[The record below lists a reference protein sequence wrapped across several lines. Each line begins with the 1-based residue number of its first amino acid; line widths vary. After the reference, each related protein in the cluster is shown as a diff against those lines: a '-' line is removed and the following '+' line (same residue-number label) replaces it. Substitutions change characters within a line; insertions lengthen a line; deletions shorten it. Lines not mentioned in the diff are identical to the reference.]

1 MKRFESFLAQ
11 QFEDYMTYRR
21 QLGYDTDNLR
31 WALKTVDRYLVTQNA
46 EPKDL
51 TPAFFLSLQAALRT
65 QNKSINRLLC
75 CTRKLF
81 EYLVRKE
88 YCPDNPLRDI
98 PWLPEEHF
106 IPFIFAPAQI
116 DALLDAVCHRLRK
129 NSKDFVKDLG
139 IYLAILLLTRCGMRI
154 YEPLRLKLHHFRAD
168 DNTLYI
174 EKTKFKKDRL
184 IPIPRAVAAE
194 ISNYLAVRHALWGTD
209 TNPYLLAAS
218 KQKAFYDELIRRRFH
233 QAVDDIGLKRRRQSI
248 ANTNIGAPTPHS
260 LRHSFAVNTLKRIK
274 AQGKSAQHA
283 LPVLAAYLGH
293 SEYKHTAKYLKM
305 LDANHRHNLVNF
317 INTQKHN
324 P

>member
-1 MKRFESFLAQ
+1 MNRFESFLAQ

-31 WALKTVDRYLVTQNA
+31 WALKTVDRYLVAQNA
-46 EPKDL
+46 GPEDL
-51 TPAFFLSLQAALRT
+51 TPAFFLGLRAAVRI

-81 EYLVRKE
+81 EYLVRIE
-88 YCPDNPLRDI
+88 YCRENPLRDI

-106 IPFIFAPAQI
+106 IPFIFSPAQI
-116 DALLDAVCHRLRK
+116 EQLLAAVCRCLRK
-129 NSKDFVKDLG
+129 NAKDFVQDLG
-139 IYLAILLLTRCGMRI
+139 SYLAILLLARCGMRI
-154 YEPLRLKLHHFRAD
+154 SEPLRLKLHHLRTD

-184 IPIPRAVAAE
+184 IPIPKAVAAE
-194 ISNYLAVRHALWGTD
+194 ITNYLAVRRMLWGTD
-209 TNPYLLAAS
+209 ANAYLLAIS
-218 KQKAFYDELIRRRFH
+218 KEKPFYNEFIRHRFH
-233 QAVDDIGLKRRRQSI
+233 QAVGDIGLKRPRQTI
-248 ANTNIGAPTPHS
+248 GNTNIGAPTPHC

-274 AQGKSAQHA
+274 AQGKSPQHA

-293 SEYKHTAKYLKM
+293 SEYKHTAKYLKL
-305 LDANHRHNLVNF
+305 LDAEHRHHLVNF
-317 INTQKHN
+317 INTQRHN

>member
-1 MKRFESFLAQ
+1 MNRFESFLAQ

-21 QLGYDTDNLR
+21 RLGYDTNNLR
-31 WALKTVDRYLVTQNA
+31 WALKTVDRYLVTENA
-46 EPKDL
+46 GPEDL
-51 TPAFFLSLQAALRT
+51 TPAFFLGLRAAVRI

-81 EYLVRKE
+81 EYLVRIE
-88 YCPDNPLRDI
+88 YCQENPLRDI

-106 IPFIFAPAQI
+106 IPFIFSPAQI
-116 DALLDAVCHRLRK
+116 EQLLAAVCRCLRK

-139 IYLAILLLTRCGMRI
+139 SYLAILLLARCGMRI
-154 YEPLRLKLHHFRAD
+154 SEPLRLQQHHFRTD

-184 IPIPRAVAAE
+184 IPIPKAVAAE
-194 ISNYLAVRHALWGTD
+194 ITNYLAVRRMLWGTD
-209 TNPYLLAAS
+209 ANAYLLAIS
-218 KQKAFYDELIRRRFH
+218 KEKPFYDEFIRRRFH
-233 QAVDDIGLKRRRQSI
+233 QAVSDIGLKRPRQTI
-248 ANTNIGAPTPHS
+248 GNTNIGAPTPHC

-274 AQGKSAQHA
+274 AQGKSPQHA

-293 SEYKHTAKYLKM
+293 SEYKHTTKYLKL
-305 LDANHRHNLVNF
+305 LDAQHRHQLVNF
-317 INTQKHN
+317 INTQRHN